1 MSRRIYLII
10 AEQYQKEED
19 RDRET
24 ENESLKEKH
33 DWGFPGGPVAKTPLS
48 QCRGQGLI
56 PGQGIRSHMPQLR
69 PSAAK

>member
-10 AEQYQKEED
+10 AEQEYQKEED

-33 DWGFPGGPVAKTPLS
+33 DWGFPGGPVAKTLLS
-48 QCRGQGLI
+48 QCRGPRFDPWSGN
-56 PGQGIRSHMPQLR
+56 
-69 PSAAK
+69 